1 MHRIRCIVIS
11 AMGGFKI
18 NGPPKNG
25 KGLMSNEEN
34 QELSNKVS
42 LPQPTQAGRI
52 ETCTELISKARRC
65 LENNGKDCVIKMI
78 EELVRNQCHN
88 GNAVGKEVADEVKD
102 EVHELW
108 LVSNNEYRCRLLML
122 FRDLG
127 MPKIWVKKTMLR
139 NRNTKTLNKW
149 LRRCG
154 IEWESKVTR
163 NDAVKVIEDLLRS
176 EFSWSET
183 KMCEEMW
190 KFVGIDVNEFRRYGI
205 EPCIWL
211 DGLELLSDL
220 RNPYW
225 FGLVRSDMV
234 VREHAGRVELK
245 LDTTNSVSAIFF
257 PALLGTVKAPSL
269 IIEWGRKR
277 PTMRYVSKS
286 INLIYYITLGV
297 DEWPWPIKLSINEL
311 ERIKGFTDE
320 ELAMFIAGLLDGD
333 GSVLYRHGH
342 IFVEIT
348 FCRDCP
354 KRVVHDVLKKVIAE
368 KLGIISYIRSTKET
382 YKLTFYDEN
391 AVRLLRHVVMYMHH
405 PLRRL
410 RAELILALYDGKIDY
425 EKFKR
430 LYKQTKYKRGAPDIK
445 RNNGLDVLA
454 RAAPQTHTH
463 REPNTN
469 QNRKHKIKFK

>member
-1 MHRIRCIVIS
+1 MHRIRCIAVS

-65 LENNGKDCVIKMI
+65 LDNGDKECVIKMI

-205 EPCIWL
+205 ELCIWL

-257 PALLGTVKAPSL
+257 PALLNAVKAPSL

-454 RAAPQTHTH
+454 RAAHKPTPTGNPTQTKT
-463 REPNTN
+463 ENT
-469 QNRKHKIKFK
+469 K

>member
-1 MHRIRCIVIS
+1 
-11 AMGGFKI
+11 MGGFKI
-18 NGPPKNG
+18 INGPSTKD
-25 KGLMSNEEN
+25 KGPMPSKEVSDTNIEA
-34 QELSNKVS
+34 S
-42 LPQPTQAGRI
+42 LPRPTQVGRI
-52 ETCTELISKARRC
+52 ETCTELIRQVTKC
-65 LENNGKDCVIKMI
+65 LENNDKQCVTKLI
-78 EELVRNQCHN
+78 EELIKANCHD
-88 GNAVGKEVADEVKD
+88 GRLIGKEVANEVKD

-245 LDTTNSVSAIFF
+245 LDTTNSVSAY
-257 PALLGTVKAPSL
+257 S
-269 IIEWGRKR
+269 
-277 PTMRYVSKS
+277 SQ
-286 INLIYYITLGV
+286 
-297 DEWPWPIKLSINEL
+297 
-311 ERIKGFTDE
+311 
-320 ELAMFIAGLLDGD
+320 
-333 GSVLYRHGH
+333 H
-342 IFVEIT
+342 
-348 FCRDCP
+348 C
-354 KRVVHDVLKKVIAE
+354 
-368 KLGIISYIRSTKET
+368 
-382 YKLTFYDEN
+382 
-391 AVRLLRHVVMYMHH
+391 
-405 PLRRL
+405 
-410 RAELILALYDGKIDY
+410 
-425 EKFKR
+425 
-430 LYKQTKYKRGAPDIK
+430 
-445 RNNGLDVLA
+445 
-454 RAAPQTHTH
+454 
-463 REPNTN
+463 
-469 QNRKHKIKFK
+469 

>member
-1 MHRIRCIVIS
+1 MHRIRCLTAS
-11 AMGGFKI
+11 AEGGFKI
-18 NGPPKNG
+18 NGPPRIG
-25 KGLMSNEEN
+25 KGPMTNEEDKKSSNEA
-34 QELSNKVS
+34 S
-42 LPQPTQAGRI
+42 LPKPTQAGRAKP
-52 ETCTELISKARRC
+52 CTELISKARRC
-65 LENNGKDCVIKMI
+65 LGNGDKECVIKMI

-257 PALLGTVKAPSL
+257 PALLNAVKAPSL

-277 PTMRYVSKS
+277 PTMRYVSKL
-286 INLIYYITLGV
+286 INLIYYIALGV
-297 DEWPWPIKLSINEL
+297 DEWLWPIELNAEEL
-311 ERIKGFTDE
+311 ERILNGFSDE
-320 ELAMFIAGLLDGD
+320 ELAMFVAGIIDGD
-333 GSVLYRHGH
+333 GTVQYIYNKNNKSGYVYM
-342 IFVEIT
+342 EIAV
-348 FCRDCP
+348 CKACP
-354 KRVVHDVLKKVIAE
+354 KKFILDVLRDTIAE
-368 KLGIISYIRSTKET
+368 RFGIVESIRSHKA
-382 YKLTFYDEN
+382 EN
-391 AVRLLRHVVMYMHH
+391 VLMFSGEDAVRLLRRVTRYMHH
-405 PLRRL
+405 PIRRL
-410 RAELILALYDGKIDY
+410 RAELILAYYDGRISP
-425 EKFKR
+425 EEFER
-430 LYKQTKYKRGAPDIK
+430 LYEPTKYKRGKPDIK
-445 RNNGLDVLA
+445 RNHALEALA
-454 RAAPQTHTH
+454 QAAPQTHTH
-463 REPNTN
+463 GEKNN
-469 QNRKHKIKFK
+469 Y